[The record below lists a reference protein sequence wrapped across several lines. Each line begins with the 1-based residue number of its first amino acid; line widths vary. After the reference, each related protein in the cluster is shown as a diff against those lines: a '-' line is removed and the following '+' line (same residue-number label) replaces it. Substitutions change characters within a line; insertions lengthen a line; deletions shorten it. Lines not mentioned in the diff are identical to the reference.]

1 MSKHLRAF
9 RAGANILAFN
19 KNNTNY
25 AMTCAWA
32 MMVDYQ
38 KIAMLIGS
46 QSVTGQNL
54 EIGQKV
60 GVSALSDG
68 QQEIAKIIG
77 MNHSNEINKFDT
89 IPFIWYNTCKSR
101 YYTDFIAIFLPGFA
115 GNRKIWLYDIIS
127 RALYDII
134 VWSDMYGTT
143 LPNLRKSFNQTRI
156 AILKNT
162 NTKSSRLIIK
172 VLNSAVANATNNFN
186 MKFEDLVISECFI
199 NPGPVLKRSKIGSR
213 SKVDRRDKR
222 TSHITVKVSD
232 NKEAK

>member
-60 GVSALSDG
+60 GVSALAEG
-68 QQEIAKIIG
+68 QHEIAKIIG
-77 MNHSNEINKFDT
+77 LNHSDEINKFDT
-89 IPFIWYNTCKSR
+89 IPFINI
-101 YYTDFIAIFLPGFA
+101 DG
-115 GNRKIWLYDIIS
+115 
-127 RALYDII
+127 
-134 VWSDMYGTT
+134 M
-143 LPNLRKSFNQTRI
+143 
-156 AILKNT
+156 ILIKDA
-162 NTKSSRLIIK
+162 K
-172 VLNSAVANATNNFN
+172 VLMQCTVEKIQDIDGDS
-186 MKFEDLVISECFI
+186 LVFLQVNDFDE
-199 NPGPVLKRSKIGSR
+199 
-213 SKVDRRDKR
+213 
-222 TSHITVKVSD
+222 
-232 NKEAK
+232 NKNVEFLDGYDPKNYK